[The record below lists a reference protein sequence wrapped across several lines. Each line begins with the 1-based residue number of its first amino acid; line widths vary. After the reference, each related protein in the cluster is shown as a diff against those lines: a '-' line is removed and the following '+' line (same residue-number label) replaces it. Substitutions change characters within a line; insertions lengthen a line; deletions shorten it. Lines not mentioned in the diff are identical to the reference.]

1 MPTVAEQLGK
11 TALIVVDVQNDFMET
26 GSLPVA
32 KATEILPVVNQLING
47 IKERGGLVV
56 ATQVIKKSNF
66 M

>member
-1 MPTVAEQLGK
+1 MSTLAGQLGK

-32 KATEILPVVNQLING
+32 SASEILPVVNQLIHG

-56 ATQVIKKSNF
+56 ATQVIAKPT
-66 M
+66 